1 MEFSFNTLS
10 LLAEVLIAFVAF
22 AAIVSSL
29 RVSFGEALT
38 DFQKLLVQFF
48 TVSGLIG
55 TSIVLLPFVLAE
67 FWDEEQTIAQ
77 FTFLYIL
84 ATSGVYLFWYLWNRI
99 KIGAPTPLVS
109 ALVMIGYFLWLPIL
123 ILMALG
129 VVLKPSLGVVV
140 AYGFWVLITS
150 VAIFIFFL
158 YEFIHPGD
166 SES

>member
-55 TSIVLLPFVLAE
+55 TSIVLMPFVLAE
-67 FWDEEQTIAQ
+67 FWGDEQTIARL
-77 FTFLYIL
+77 TIIYIL
-84 ATSGVYLFWYLWNRI
+84 ATSGIYLFWYLWNRI
-99 KIGAPTPLVS
+99 RIGAPTPIVS
-109 ALVMIGYFLWLPIL
+109 AFVIVGYFLWLPIL
-123 ILMALG
+123 VSMALG
-129 VVLKPSLGVVV
+129 LMFTPLLGVVV
-140 AYGFWVLITS
+140 AYGFWVLMSS
-150 VAIFIFFL
+150 VAIFVYIL

-166 SES
+166 S